1 MCVSDKT
8 TKREHMDWEK
18 KKHLQGRHQTQA
30 IENAEGTHTTGS
42 HENKKNLLKMGKRGT
57 SI

>member
-8 TKREHMDWEK
+8 TKRELMDWE

-30 IENAEGTHTTGS
+30 IENAEGTQTTGS
-42 HENKKNLLKMGKRGT
+42 HENKKPY
-57 SI
+57 